1 MLSQIFSKNSF
12 LNNIVFISKDEV
24 ELPYIISADFDVED
38 HLYIT
43 NVALQV
49 GGLACIIKW
58 IDWYMDDVV
67 VQSQPPNFI
76 EDDQVS
82 APFVDMAEFGDICSK
97 TTIYAGIRF
106 LEQDSVLSNHVSYF
120 KNDSIIPSEC
130 VVQFFLIASNKCQ
143 MISQTSL

>member
-1 MLSQIFSKNSF
+1 MLF
-12 LNNIVFISKDEV
+12 LNNTVSISIDEV

-43 NVALQV
+43 NVTLQV
-49 GGLACIIKW
+49 SGLSCIIKW

-67 VQSQPPNFI
+67 VQSHPPNFI
-76 EDDQVS
+76 GDDQIW

-106 LEQDSVLSNHVSYF
+106 LEQDLILPNQVSYF
-120 KNDSIIPSEC
+120 KNDSIIPSEFC
-130 VVQFFLIASNKCQ
+130 FWYESSF
-143 MISQTSL
+143 